1 MIMIGPDNHFDNY
14 RNNSTHIEKICQ
26 EESLPSDIELD
37 GNFPSFIELIDILLA
52 IRDRI
57 G

>member
-1 MIMIGPDNHFDNY
+1 MIGPDNHFDNY
-14 RNNSTHIEKICQ
+14 RINSTYIEKICQ
-26 EESLPSDIELD
+26 EESLPSGFELD
-37 GNFPSFIELIDILLA
+37 GNFPSFIELIDVRLA